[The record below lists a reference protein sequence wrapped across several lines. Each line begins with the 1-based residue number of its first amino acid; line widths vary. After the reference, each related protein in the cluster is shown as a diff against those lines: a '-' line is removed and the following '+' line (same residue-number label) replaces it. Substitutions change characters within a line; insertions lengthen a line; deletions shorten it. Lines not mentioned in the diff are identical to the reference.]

1 MPVIPLIQSE
11 RGNTYAAPSPE
22 VSADAFGAGIGRA
35 TAQLGA
41 TLTDAG
47 ASLGQFA
54 RKEKN
59 IERAGKLANADAQAE
74 IGANKVALDV
84 QAAAPPDGAGVAKQ
98 TEQQLRE
105 NLNKQ
110 ADEQFG
116 PNGLYPDPQ
125 LRQQMI
131 TRGQDTITRHT
142 TNAQN
147 FEQKQKI
154 NNSAVEAN
162 TSLDALQN
170 TIRGDATSYD
180 SAIKK
185 GDAVIDTLQVPA
197 GLKPN
202 MKITWR
208 QQAARARFEG
218 LLSSATTTEEVDQII
233 GDLTGGGAEGKTPIG
248 SSSEYKPGDIFL
260 PDGTKVDYHMV
271 RDEAGLKPLLEAEA
285 AGKQLLPEEKAQI
298 VAYRKWQKTN
308 AVAPKNPQY
317 VATPGG
323 GEVKGMIVPGNIDL
337 LTRPRVKITAE
348 NRLNDTM
355 EIGSVSTVYSSS
367 YTRDDGKT
375 VLIPL
380 VSDEGKLMH
389 TPEAREYWSK
399 KGQNLGV
406 FNSKEAADA
415 YSEEL
420 HKQQEKMIAGSEEA
434 PAVAG
439 GSEWRTQFD
448 PKDYDRMLDAAKVAK
463 TSIQSKDDV
472 AARAALEDL
481 GAQDAKDQKIDEEE
495 IRAANQLAKK
505 SGNPITHLRMARLQE
520 HQQLIRDFEGTT
532 PIQKRAAAGRTLGEA
547 SRTLPADLAEG
558 VNQATRLYP
567 DVSSS
572 YMVATTNREYSSY
585 NAKRGPE
592 GAIDYTRKNPASG
605 ATGPYQFISS
615 TWLSVMK
622 ANNGLVARQAGVD
635 PELLDGKGNH
645 DARLLGLRADP
656 KVAAIAGAAYA
667 SSNKKMMES
676 AIGRSVTDGDMYVS
690 HFLGPGGAITLI
702 HQMQTDPNTSAAQIL
717 PQAAGSNH
725 AEFYNKDGSPRTVQ
739 QLYNRLVSQF
749 GGSTSAA
756 GYRRAEDLTTSAE
769 KQDKSL
775 NEDPISEGRKEG
787 ITAGSDLNA
796 DNGYRSRGLEARNIA
811 SYFHIPESDM
821 KPFTK
826 DEASLLSEN
835 FKNGSE
841 ANKLALMTKIQE
853 MDAGFGGKNSLA
865 KAAYA
870 QLGLKG
876 SVYEYAAALAANQ
889 GNQAV
894 ASQIVRG
901 QQRLDAD
908 DAAKKLFEGGG
919 TFNDYYNTAIGNV
932 LRDFDPKD
940 AEAIKRATAAYYAQM
955 PGFST
960 STGGNI
966 DQASVKTALQAVL
979 GGSQV
984 SDAID
989 DVNGEPTVLPRG
1001 ITADG
1006 FNRAIDNFTND
1017 DYVVNSASQLP
1028 PRYSDGTTIID
1039 AGEIA
1044 REGHFRWIGGSGYR
1058 IELGDNTYATTGRP
1072 DPVTTGVLEPYIFIA
1087 DPSKLAEAA
1096 TRGKLDVGTVYS
1108 APPPPQR
1115 TIRPEDVNDP
1125 MSKAYDP
1132 SKALAP
1138 PQ

>member
-22 VSADAFGAGIGRA
+22 ASADAFGAGIGRA

-41 TLTDAG
+41 SLVDAG
-47 ASLGQFA
+47 SSLAQQA
-54 RKEKN
+54 QKERN
-59 IERAGKLANADAQAE
+59 MERANKLANANAQAE
-74 IGANKVALDV
+74 IPANKIALDV
-84 QAAAPPDGAGVAKQ
+84 QAAAPPDGSGVAKQ

-125 LRQQMI
+125 LRQRMI
-131 TRGQDTITRHT
+131 ANGQDTITRHT

-154 NNSAVEAN
+154 SNSAFEAN

-180 SAIKK
+180 SSVKK
-185 GDAVIDTLQVPA
+185 GDAVIDTMPNVPD
-197 GLKPN
+197 GYKPT
-202 MKITWR
+202 MKATWR

-233 GDLTGGGAEGKTPIG
+233 KDLTGGGTEGKTPIG
-248 SSSEYKPGDIFL
+248 SGSKAAAEPILMLPGD
-260 PDGTKVDYHMV
+260 VQ
-271 RDEAGLKPLLEAEA
+271 GL
-285 AGKQLLPEEKAQI
+285 Q
-298 VAYRKWQKTN
+298 VA
-308 AVAPKNPQY
+308 
-317 VATPGG
+317 
-323 GEVKGMIVPGNIDL
+323 GNIDL
-337 LTRPRVKITAE
+337 TNRPRVKMPDGSTA
-348 NRLNDTM
+348 
-355 EIGSVSTVYSSS
+355 TVYTTS
-367 YTRDDGKT
+367 YENDAGQT
-375 VLIPL
+375 VLVPR
-380 VSDEGKLMH
+380 VTNEGKVLE
-389 TPEAREYWSK
+389 PQAAIKYWRE
-399 KGQNLGV
+399 KGQDLGT
-406 FNSKEAADA
+406 FFTRADA
-415 YSEEL
+415 DKYANDL
-420 HKQQEKMIAGSEEA
+420 HKQQEKLIAGDATA
-434 PAVAG
+434 PVATDTV
-439 GSEWRTQFD
+439 SEWKKEFD

-463 TSIQSKDDV
+463 TTIQSKDDV

-481 GAQDAKDQKIDEEE
+481 GAQDAKDEKIDPEE
-495 IRAANQLAKK
+495 IRAANQLVKK
-505 SGNPITHLRMARLQE
+505 SQNPITSLRMARLNE
-520 HQQLIRDFEGTT
+520 HQQLLRDFAGTT
-532 PIQKRAAAGRTLGEA
+532 PMQKRAAAAQTTGEA
-547 SRTLPADLAEG
+547 NKTLPPDLADG
-558 VNQATRLYP
+558 VNQAVRLYP

-572 YMVATTNREYSSY
+572 YMVATTNREYDTSNKY
-585 NAKRGPE
+585 NPKAGSQ
-592 GAIDYTRKNPASG
+592 GVIDYTTANKKSG
-605 ATGPYQFISS
+605 ATGPYQFIAS
-615 TWLSVMK
+615 TWLDVMK

-635 PELLDGKGNH
+635 PTLLDGKGNH

-667 SSNKKMMES
+667 SSNKKMMQD
-676 AIGRSVTDGDMYVS
+676 ALGGRAVTDGDMYVS
-690 HFLGPGGAITLI
+690 HFLGPGGAITLMRK
-702 HQMQTDPNTSAAQIL
+702 MQTDPEASAAALL
-717 PQAAGSNH
+717 PIAAGSNH
-725 AEFYNKDGSPRTVQ
+725 AEFYNKDGSARTVQ
-739 QLYNRLVSQF
+739 ELYNRLVSQF

-756 GYRRAEDLTTSAE
+756 AYRRAEDLNSSAE

-775 NEDPISEGRKEG
+775 NEDPIAEGRKEG
-787 ITAGSDLNA
+787 ITAGSNLNE

-811 SYFHIPESDM
+811 NYFHIPENDM

-826 DEASLLSEN
+826 DEAALLSEN

-853 MDAGFGGKNSLA
+853 MDSGFGGKNSLA
-865 KAAYA
+865 RAAYA

-908 DAAKKLFEGGG
+908 DAAKKIFEGSGD
-919 TFNDYYNTAIGNV
+919 FNDYYNKAIGNV

-955 PGFST
+955 PNFNT
-960 STGGNI
+960 TTGGTI
-966 DQASVKTALQAVL
+966 DQAGVNKALQAVL
-979 GGSQV
+979 GATPV
-984 SDAID
+984 SDAIE

-1006 FNRAIDNFTND
+1006 FNKAIDNFTND
-1017 DYVVNSASQLP
+1017 DYVANSANQLP

-1039 AGEIA
+1039 AAEIA
-1044 REGHFRWIGGSGYR
+1044 REGHFRWIGGSGYK

-1072 DPVTTGVLEPYIFIA
+1072 DPTTTGTLEPYIFIA

-1115 TIRPEDVNDP
+1115 TVRPADVNDP